1 MNALVHVR
9 LRYQQSIRKVSLKH
23 LPVQSQQKISSRKS
37 YEIYSKLKL
46 KTSGQSQGR

>member
-1 MNALVHVR
+1 MNAFVHVR
-9 LRYQQSIRKVSLKH
+9 LRYQQSIGKVSLKH
-23 LPVQSQQKISSRKS
+23 LPVQSLQKKSSRKS